1 MATHKSDS
9 KKAKE
14 YKKEEPEDKDDD
26 EKEEEEDK
34 DDDNE
39 EEEEKLTTSEVIKL
53 AIGQSAGPSSD
64 VLPKPEAHQTML
76 LIICNT
82 GRPNKGEGQPEKRKE
97 AISGLL
103 NTKSPDIV
111 FFQEFPWV
119 GIERLKKRDD
129 FPSHYE
135 YIGHNHASILY
146 DRNTVNVETM
156 NYKKILSLL
165 EEMKRINKIPEE
177 FNPIGRMSMLKIES
191 ITCGK
196 AHFICVSWHGPHKK
210 SEKSR
215 VEELKNLL
223 GFIAAVGTKNFII
236 AGDFNIH
243 FNIAKNEIDK
253 HDGIKIHEFKPLS
266 RRASNPVDYFITS
279 SNLTLSNIAAID
291 WETLEN
297 GEGAKKLF
305 DHDPV
310 ESSLSLH
317 NLKLE
322 ENKPSEKTSRQNTT
336 RGSISNTNKEL

>member
-1 MATHKSDS
+1 
-9 KKAKE
+9 
-14 YKKEEPEDKDDD
+14 
-26 EKEEEEDK
+26 
-34 DDDNE
+34 
-39 EEEEKLTTSEVIKL
+39 
-53 AIGQSAGPSSD
+53 
-64 VLPKPEAHQTML
+64 ML

-82 GRPNKGEGQPEKRKE
+82 GRPNKGEGQPEKQKK

-103 NTKSPDIV
+103 KTKSPDIV

-119 GIERLKKRDD
+119 GIGRLKKRKD
-129 FPSHYE
+129 FPSAYE

-146 DRNTVNVETM
+146 DRNKVNVETM
-156 NYKKILSLL
+156 SYKTVLNLL
-165 EEMKRINKIPEE
+165 EEMKRKNRIPIE
-177 FNPIGRMSMLKIES
+177 FNPLARMSMRKIES
-191 ITCGK
+191 ILWSE

-210 SEKSR
+210 LKIRR

-223 GFIAAVGTKNFII
+223 KFIAAIGTKEKMSFII

-243 FNIAKNEIDK
+243 YNLAKEEIDN

-297 GEGAKKLF
+297 GKGAEKLF

-310 ESSLSLH
+310 VSSLSLH
-317 NLKLE
+317 DLKLE
-322 ENKPSEKTSRQNTT
+322 
-336 RGSISNTNKEL
+336 